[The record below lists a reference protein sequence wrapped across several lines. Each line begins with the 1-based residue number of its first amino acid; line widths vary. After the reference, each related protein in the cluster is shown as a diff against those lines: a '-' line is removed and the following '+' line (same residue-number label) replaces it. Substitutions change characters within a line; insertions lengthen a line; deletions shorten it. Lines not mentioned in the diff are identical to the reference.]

1 MGNSDNYFI
10 NRDDANLLKIRE
22 IRKELPHFCA
32 EFFRGI
38 EQDTTPL
45 TRLGYA
51 RDLKLFF
58 NFLVNEVEEFYQ
70 KPVLSLDYPD
80 LEKIT
85 STHLEMFM
93 EYISLYKDNGKTY
106 RNGEKAKARKLSSV
120 RAMLKYFFKKN
131 TIISNVAEKV
141 DTPKIRTGEIIRLEY
156 DEIAKLLNISET
168 GERMTKMEQGF
179 HKHTRIRDYA
189 MLSLFLGTGIRI
201 SECVGLNIDDL
212 DFSQNAFKITR
223 KGGSKV
229 ILYFNDEV
237 SDALQAYL
245 YERNANK
252 NVPPTEKAL
261 FLSLQ
266 NRRISVRAVE
276 KLVKKYTSYVTPLK
290 KITPHKLRSTFGT
303 NLYKETKDI
312 YIVADVLGHKDV
324 NTTRKHYA
332 AISDDIRREA
342 ATKVKFRKD

>member
-1 MGNSDNYFI
+1 MGASDNYFI
-10 NRDDANLLKIRE
+10 NRDDENLLKIRE
-22 IRKELPHFCA
+22 IRKELPHFCG

-58 NFLVNEVEEFYQ
+58 NFLSNEAEEFYQ
-70 KPVLSLDYPD
+70 KPVLNFDYPD

-131 TIISNVAEKV
+131 IIVSNVAEKV

-245 YERNANK
+245 YERSANK

-266 NRRISVRAVE
+266 NKRISVRAVE
-276 KLVKKYTSYVTPLK
+276 KLVKK
-290 KITPHKLRSTFGT
+290 
-303 NLYKETKDI
+303 
-312 YIVADVLGHKDV
+312 
-324 NTTRKHYA
+324 
-332 AISDDIRREA
+332 
-342 ATKVKFRKD
+342 